1 MLSSFLLILQ
11 ALDEASCSKP
21 GTRDSGFG
29 ETWYPDR
36 EVPSYR
42 REDSVESLDSVES
55 RTLSVASDCTLI
67 AGSEGRSTEE
77 EFALCTVDDMR
88 VPRCLTRLRCLRNE
102 TVAAVKIAKGYKW
115 IQRLHQEHFGR
126 VFGVYMK
133 TNQ

>member
-1 MLSSFLLILQ
+1 MQ

-21 GTRDSGFG
+21 GIRVSGFG
-29 ETWYPDR
+29 ETWYSDR

-55 RTLSVASDCTLI
+55 HTLSAVASDCTLI
-67 AGSEGRSTEE
+67 AGGEGRSTEE

-88 VPRCLTRLRCLRNE
+88 VPRHLTQLRRLRNE

-115 IQRLHQEHFGR
+115 IQRLHQERFGR